1 LNITAPYRGF
11 FIAKNSGVTMN
22 LLLKIPQDKLL
33 HFIVGLFVYMA
44 FHFIHPVVGLIAGLV
59 IGVGKEVYDDFHKD
73 KHTPN

>member
-1 LNITAPYRGF
+1 MGI
-11 FIAKNSGVTMN
+11 
-22 LLLKIPQDKLL
+22 LLKIPQDKLL

-73 KHTPN
+73 KHTPDLNDALTTLLGACIGYICGL

>member
-1 LNITAPYRGF
+1 
-11 FIAKNSGVTMN
+11 MN

-59 IGVGKEVYDDFHKD
+59 IGVGKEVYDDFHKN
-73 KHTPN
+73 KHTPDLDDALATLFGACIGYICGL